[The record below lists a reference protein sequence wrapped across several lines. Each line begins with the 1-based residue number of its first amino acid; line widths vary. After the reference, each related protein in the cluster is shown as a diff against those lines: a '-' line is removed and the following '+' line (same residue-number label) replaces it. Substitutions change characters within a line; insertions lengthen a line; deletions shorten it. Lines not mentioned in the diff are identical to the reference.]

1 MFDGKCS
8 MTNVKWRFGILAAII
23 VALFGLYPQFA
34 LWHERGANWNG
45 TFASNDLDE
54 PAYAA
59 YLQALIDGRPRKND
73 PYSGRDET
81 IENPQPESIFSIQF
95 ITPYTAAIPARLLGL
110 NASQMFIAL
119 SAIASFLTALA
130 LFWLL
135 VLITKDNSFAAVGT
149 LIIMF
154 GGALASGNGA
164 INEFFGRG
172 AAYPFLP
179 FLRRYIPAVAFPFF
193 FALFGCVWLA
203 LKSQTKSTK
212 YIAAISAG
220 LCFGF
225 LVFSYF
231 YLWTTAA
238 AFLFVL
244 TLLWI
249 VLRPENW
256 KSDLRYLLLIDAV
269 AFLFLLPY
277 AYLLSQRAE
286 STDAIQLLV
295 LTHTPDLLRFTAIV
309 CCISIIFLAL
319 AIWLGLTKVKEASTI
334 FLLAFSIVPFIV
346 FNQQIITGRSLQ
358 PFHYEFYVVNY
369 ITALAVV
376 LTSFLFLKRIQSPRI
391 CAAILLIGGL
401 TAVGWGYIEVKLTTR
416 LLISWNVARDE
427 AMPVT
432 KRLAEFAKE
441 NEANGKTT
449 VTLNFEYIQADNQPV
464 TSPQAVLWA
473 RHQHVFAGVSW
484 EENKERFYQMLY
496 YGGRDAVWL
505 RQDFRNGDIE
515 AYMALFGWDRFNAT
529 LSVNARPLTVGEVE
543 QEVRRYDNYY
553 KNFSFEQA
561 SRPTLSFAVVP
572 NNLNLDLSNLER
584 WYELGAGENFGA
596 YTLYKL
602 QLKPINR

>member
-1 MFDGKCS
+1 
-8 MTNVKWRFGILAAII
+8 MTNVKWRFGILAAIV

-34 LWHERGANWNG
+34 LWHERGVNWNG

-95 ITPYTAAIPARLLGL
+95 VTPYTVAIPARLLGL
-110 NASQMFIAL
+110 NASQTFIAL

-135 VLITKDNSFAAVGT
+135 VLITEDNSFAAVGT

-164 INEFFGRG
+164 INELFGRG

-203 LKSQTKSTK
+203 LKSQTKSAK
-212 YIAAISAG
+212 YISSISAG

-256 KSDLRYLLLIDAV
+256 KLDLRYLLLIDAV

-277 AYLLSQRAE
+277 GYLLSQRAE

-295 LTHTPDLLRFTAIV
+295 LTHAPDLLRFTAIV
-309 CCISIIFLAL
+309 GYVSIPFLVL
-319 AIWLGLTKVKEASTI
+319 AIWFGLTKIKETSTI
-334 FLLAFSIVPFIV
+334 FLLAFSIVPFVV
-346 FNQQIITGRSLQ
+346 FNQQIISGRSLQ

-369 ITALAVV
+369 ISALVVV
-376 LTSFLFLKRIQSPRI
+376 LTIFLFLKRIHSPKIR
-391 CAAILLIGGL
+391 AVVLLIGGFM
-401 TAVGWGYIEVKLTTR
+401 AVGWGYVEVKLTTR

-432 KRLAEFAKE
+432 KRLSELAEE
-441 NEANGKTT
+441 NEANGKTA
-449 VTLNFEYIQADNQPV
+449 VTLNFDYVQADNQPV
-464 TSPQAVLWA
+464 VSPQAVLWA

-496 YGGRDAVWL
+496 YGGRDADWL
-505 RQDFRNGDIE
+505 RQDFRKGDIE

-529 LSVNARPLTVGEVE
+529 LSVNARPLTVGEIE
-543 QEVRRYDNYY
+543 QEVRRFDAYY
-553 KNFSFEQA
+553 ENFSFEQA
-561 SRPTLSFAVVP
+561 SRPTISFAVVP

-584 WYELGAGENFGA
+584 WYELDAGESFGA

-602 QLKPINR
+602 HLKRMDQ